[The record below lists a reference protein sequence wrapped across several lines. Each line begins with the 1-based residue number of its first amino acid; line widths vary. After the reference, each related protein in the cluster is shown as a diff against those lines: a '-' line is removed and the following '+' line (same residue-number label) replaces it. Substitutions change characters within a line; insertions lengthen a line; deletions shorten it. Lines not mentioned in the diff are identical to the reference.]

1 VRFVLPESVT
11 VPRDLA
17 PLLEQSVLRP
27 EATEAEVL
35 QACRDAREMGLA
47 AVCVRPGWVAAA
59 AKALAGAAPRVVAVV
74 DFPQGGSRTKERVEE
89 ARRAVADGAREV
101 DVVLRPEPL
110 RVRDYRG
117 LFLDLELIT
126 ARSGVPVKV
135 ILETCRWTDEQKV
148 VACAIAK
155 AAGVAWVKT
164 STGFAEGGATAA
176 DVALLRRVVGTDIGV
191 KASGGIRT
199 TAEAMAM
206 VRAGADRL
214 GTSAAAAILGY
225 VPVG

>member
-27 EATEAEVL
+27 EASEADVL
-35 QACRDAREMGLA
+35 QACGEAREMGLA
-47 AVCVRPGWVAAA
+47 GVCVRPQWVAAA
-59 AKALAGAAPRVVAVV
+59 AAALAGAAPRVVAVV
-74 DFPQGGSRTKERVEE
+74 DFPAGGSTTKQRVQET
-89 ARRAVADGAREV
+89 RAVVAAGAREV
-101 DVVLRPEPL
+101 DVVLRPALL
-110 RVRDYRG
+110 RERDYRG

-126 ARSGVPVKV
+126 ARAGFPVKV

-155 AAGVAWVKT
+155 AAGAAWVKT

-199 TAEAMAM
+199 AEEAMAM

-225 VPVG
+225 VRVG